1 MALAALASCSDSEF
15 VGDETLLREA
25 DENGSKAIVFGTGIH
40 NVTRAA
46 FTGADAAEMLNK
58 EFVFMGTKTLPNNP
72 PTTSNVF
79 DHYTAK
85 WTENTANTTLT
96 NSNNWEYVG
105 YDPAAGSSLP
115 DGAKQTIKYWDYSAT
130 KYDFAAYSL
139 GKGVTIEGNTR
150 YATPSAFNFS
160 NLGTVDP
167 VYTLTGS
174 ADALKACYISDLVT
188 LSNNEDGNEL
198 GQVVNFN
205 FRPLIAKVRLAF
217 YETIPGYAVK
227 NVYFYDKVGEDGTLG
242 ELDKNTPL
250 LLSANDEPTFPTGQ
264 GTMSVYFPNNKAHV
278 IFTKKSNNDVVTSLK
293 FGKLS
298 NFPTEYEG
306 VLNSGKY
313 LGRTSNTATY
323 ADGYASEN
331 TPNPEGTY
339 FSVLPNENPNNLMIR
354 IMYTLESTDRSHE
367 TIIVDNATAVIP
379 KELAKWGPN
388 YAYTY
393 IFKISDMTNGT
404 TGYDKNTNTPVMG
417 LTPITLNAVVVD
429 NEDGT
434 QETITTVSNFS
445 ITTYMAGKVVTEYDD
460 YITGKT
466 IYVIVNDGTDNVTLT
481 KTPKQNF
488 RLFTATVDEGALQGI
503 TEASVDNAFKFGED
517 GFVGTGVNQK
527 DTYTLTDAD
536 EKKLILTDVSNEI
549 TPTDKIADEDSPT
562 GKDVVLYDHN
572 DEPATKAAAF
582 KPTTANT
589 YVFQYVV
596 EEKNG
601 TYSPVVPLVGTLKN
615 GKTYYT
621 ESNGTY
627 TGFQADG
634 HEKLNGEYYTMAY
647 NEVTKGTTLKKGIT
661 YYTYTES
668 DGVYSENTAEGKEVI
683 ADNIYYKKVET
694 YVQLTTETD
703 GETLASGTQYFT
715 ESGGVYTE
723 HTAATDM
730 NIADGT
736 YYKKVIS
743 YELFTEADGTT
754 LTAGDTYYTSDT
766 GAGEFTATGA
776 EPIGGA
782 TTYYTRDYTSVT
794 GIDKLVK
801 DDKYYA
807 STADATGFIATGNE
821 LVTGVYYENE
831 EGTTNYYPVNK
842 LWADH
847 IYYTSEKGAGK
858 FTADGS
864 EDITAGTYWTKVS
877 GSDGIYYYK
886 VIKVQE

>member
-58 EFVFMGTKTLPNNP
+58 NFVFMGTKTLPNTP

-115 DGAKQTIKYWDYSAT
+115 DGAKQTIKYWDYSAS

-139 GKGVTIEGNTR
+139 GKGATIEGATR

-160 NLGTVDP
+160 NLEDGVTP

-188 LSNNEDGNEL
+188 LSNNTQGNEL

-217 YETIPGYAVK
+217 YETIPGYAVSS
-227 NVYFYDKVGEDGTLG
+227 VLFYDPDINDYNE
-242 ELDKNTPL
+242 EAIL
-250 LLSANDEPTFPTGQ
+250 LTANGQPTFPTGA
-264 GTMSVYFPNNKAHV
+264 GTMSISFPNNKAYV
-278 IFTKKSNNDVVTSLK
+278 TFTKKSDDNNAVTNSLD
-293 FGKLS
+293 FGKLTH
-298 NFPTEYEG
+298 FPTEYEG
-306 VLNSGKY
+306 VLTPPGKY

-323 ADGYASEN
+323 ADG
-331 TPNPEGTY
+331 PNPEGTY
-339 FSVLPNENPNNLMIR
+339 FSVLPNEDANNLMIR
-354 IMYTLESTDRSHE
+354 IKYTLVSTDTSGE

-466 IYVIVNDGTDNVTLT
+466 IYVIVNDGKPNEGTSNGNVPLKTDDDV
-481 KTPKQNF
+481 PKY

-503 TEASVDNAFKFGED
+503 TEASADNAYKFGEEKI
-517 GFVGTGVNQK
+517 VVNGTDEK
-527 DTYTLTDAD
+527 KTHTLTDAD
-536 EKKLILTDVSNEI
+536 GKKLVLTDVSTEI
-549 TPTDKIADEDSPT
+549 TPTNKIAAADSPT
-562 GKDVVLYDHN
+562 GKDVIVGEN
-572 DEPATKAAAF
+572 MVATFQPA
-582 KPTTANT
+582 ANT
-589 YVFQYVV
+589 VYVFQYVDK
-596 EEKNG
+596 EKTA
-601 TYSPVVPLVGTLKN
+601 TYSLVEPLDVETLTAGQTYYTKSGEAYTGFTATGHERIDGRYYEITYIPAEGTTLTAGETYYTTENGGETYTGFTANGDESIADNNFFKKVESYEVIAVGTTLTA
-615 GKTYYT
+615 GDYYT
-621 ESNGTY
+621 ES
-627 TGFQADG
+627 
-634 HEKLNGEYYTMAY
+634 E
-647 NEVTKGTTLKKGIT
+647 
-661 YYTYTES
+661 
-668 DGVYSENTAEGKEVI
+668 
-683 ADNIYYKKVET
+683 
-694 YVQLTTETD
+694 
-703 GETLASGTQYFT
+703 
-715 ESGGVYTE
+715 GVYTAHNVPE
-723 HTAATDM
+723 GGIEVPEGA
-730 NIADGT
+730 T
-736 YYKKVIS
+736 YYQKVIS
-743 YELFTEADGTT
+743 YVPLTAADGTT
-754 LTAGDTYYTSDT
+754 LTAGNIYYTTSDGGITYTQHPADGSEDTDGYFTMVGYALVTGINNLLAGKTYYTSDT
-766 GAGEFTATGA
+766 GGGGFEATGH
-776 EPIGGA
+776 
-782 TTYYTRDYTSVT
+782 
-794 GIDKLVK
+794 
-801 DDKYYA
+801 
-807 STADATGFIATGNE
+807 E
-821 LVTGVYYENE
+821 LVGGIYYEKVTENSVD
-831 EGTTNYYPVNK
+831 YYYGVNRLK
-842 LWADH
+842 AGH
-847 IYYTSEKGAGK
+847 IYYTSAKGAGRFK
-858 FTADGS
+858 AEGTEIITANTYWICNPGSGS
-864 EDITAGTYWTKVS
+864 EGE
-877 GSDGIYYYK
+877 YYYK